1 MSGVAPEVMRS
12 VRAEKSQPMQSLL
25 AAGIPLVL
33 SSDEDGPSN
42 PFLEIMLAIK
52 HPNHPSEAIS
62 RAQAVIAY
70 TLTAAYAEFAE
81 EEKGSLA
88 PGKLADL
95 SVLSQDIFRVPSDDL
110 PKTVSV
116 MTMVGGKVIYTAPG
130 SHLHG
135 QT

>member
-1 MSGVAPEVMRS
+1 
-12 VRAEKSQPMQSLL
+12 MQSLL

-42 PFLEIMLAIK
+42 PFLEIMLATK

-62 RAQAVIAY
+62 RKQAVIAY

-81 EEKGSLA
+81 KEKGSLA

-95 SVLSQDIFRVPSDDL
+95 TVLSQDIFTVPSEDL
-110 PKTVSV
+110 PRTVSV
-116 MTMVGGKVIYTAPG
+116 VTLVGGKMIYDA
-130 SHLHG
+130 HRLRN
-135 QT
+135 